1 MVYWLAVRRENS
13 EGRMSWSVSV
23 PQQPYESF
31 VTAVNEVQLAEDT
44 YNPPELIEQWREQLE
59 AARKGALVILAE
71 APFGREEAQWSASFS
86 GHAKHAGADEGGSYT
101 PSEFIHVTINRQPTS

>member
-1 MVYWLAVRRENS
+1 
-13 EGRMSWSVSV
+13 MSWSVSV

-71 APFGREEAQWSASFS
+71 APFGREEAQWSASFG
-86 GHAKHAGADEGGSYT
+86 GHAKHGEAGDGTAYT
-101 PSEFIHVTINRQPTS
+101 TTEFITVTINRYPGVSGTSSTS